1 MSMMSL
7 CAATSS
13 RVFGLYFS
21 THGCES
27 RAPSGPR
34 PDADAAVPAADGTA
48 MTPRSGLRAPGTA
61 WWQSLAVTNSIKLAH
76 QCILLMRSIRFK
88 IHAQQSYFTWSQFV
102 GTDCNI

>member
-1 MSMMSL
+1 VSMMSL

-34 PDADAAVPAADGTA
+34 PGADAAVPAADGTA
-48 MTPRSGLRAPGTA
+48 ITPRGVLQARGKA
-61 WWQSLAVTNSIKLAH
+61 
-76 QCILLMRSIRFK
+76 
-88 IHAQQSYFTWSQFV
+88 
-102 GTDCNI
+102 